1 MRSSSIRLVGESK
14 ALPEADTSSIQS
26 RLLRAVPLRVV
37 APLLVGGLVL
47 LLAVYAWVSGAA
59 RYVESADPYPG
70 VGTAVADV
78 VGNFAGFALAAVML
92 GGLVSMVLT
101 AVPDSQSY
109 IDAAVYPVFRRVR
122 RAAGCS
128 VVVAL
133 FMAFTAAADTT
144 GVSVGAMV
152 SSGKVGYAF
161 SVSLPALAW
170 LVVATAGVVV
180 LIGSVSLR
188 WSMQVALVV
197 PAAVCV
203 LALPVVGNAAQ
214 GPDHDYTT
222 GAVIV
227 FAVSLALSVGLRWAD
242 RYRVR
247 GLGSAT
253 IDEAADRRVG
263 YVVLGADMS
272 ALAGAVAVTLLLRTP
287 DVWSSAFGRATG
299 LLVAVLTVLVV
310 ADLVRLRRG
319 VSTSATSVLAAST
332 ALVAVACW
340 AVMDTRVAPGL
351 IAHPFTAWDVYLGYS
366 LPGPPD
372 VGSLVSL
379 WRVDLVVGV
388 AAVVGV
394 VSYLVAARRERAS
407 GHRWPI
413 RRTVSWVAGCAVV
426 VVSTSSGLKAYGN
439 ALFSVHMAEHTGLT
453 MIAPILLVGGAPI
466 TLLLRVLPTTGTTG
480 GAACRR
486 ALLIVLSSRGL
497 QLLLNP
503 IAAFALF
510 VGSSYLVYFTP
521 VFDVLVRYHW
531 GHVVMSVLFLATGYL
546 FFWVTV
552 GIDPGPKQ
560 LPFLARLGLL
570 FAVMPFHA
578 FFGIA
583 LMTSTTVIGE
593 SFYSQLQLPW
603 NPDLAR
609 TQWVG
614 GVVAAVISEIP
625 MVLVCLVLLAQW
637 VRAERRPDR
646 SESADIDAGTS
657 HTVAAMVSQLAQPQ
671 PLSPSAVYTREVL
684 QTQAVGDDEKR

>member
-1 MRSSSIRLVGESK
+1 MGESK
-14 ALPEADTSSIQS
+14 ALTEAVTPSIQS
-26 RLLRAVPLRVV
+26 RPQRAIALRV
-37 APLLVGGLVL
+37 APLVVGGLVL

-78 VGNFAGFALAAVML
+78 VGNFAGFALAAVVL
-92 GGLVSMVLT
+92 GGLVSVVLT
-101 AVPDSQSY
+101 AVPDSQGF

-128 VVVAL
+128 VIVAVL
-133 FMAFTAAADTT
+133 MAFTSAADTT

-170 LVVATAGVVV
+170 LVVAAAGVVV

-253 IDEAADRRVG
+253 IDEAANRRVG
-263 YVVLGADMS
+263 YVVLGADVS
-272 ALAGAVAVTLLLRTP
+272 ALVGAVAVTLLLRTP

-299 LLVAVLTVLVV
+299 LLVAVLAVLVV

-319 VSTSATSVLAAST
+319 VSTSETSVLAAST

-394 VSYLVAARRERAS
+394 VGYLVAARRERAS

-521 VFDVLVRYHW
+521 AFDVLVRYHW

>member
-14 ALPEADTSSIQS
+14 ALTEAVTPSIES
-26 RLLRAVPLRVV
+26 RPQRAISLRVVV
-37 APLLVGGLVL
+37 APLLFGGLML
-47 LLAVYAWVSGAA
+47 LLAVYAWVSGAG

-78 VGNFAGFALAAVML
+78 VGNFVGFALAAVVL
-92 GGLVSMVLT
+92 GELVSVVLT
-101 AVPDSQSY
+101 AVPDSQGF

-188 WSMQVALVV
+188 WSAQVALVV

-263 YVVLGADMS
+263 GVVLGADVT

-287 DVWSSAFGRATG
+287 DVWSSAFGRAAG
-299 LLVAVLTVLVV
+299 LLVAVLTVLVI

-319 VSTSATSVLAAST
+319 VVTPVTASVLAAGT

-372 VGSLVSL
+372 VVSLVSL

-388 AAVVGV
+388 AAVVGAV
-394 VSYLVAARRERAS
+394 GYVVAARRERAS

-413 RRTVSWVAGCAVV
+413 RRTVSWVVGCAVV

-439 ALFSVHMAEHTGLT
+439 ALFSVHMAEHTALT
-453 MIAPILLVGGAPI
+453 MIAPVLLVGGAPI

-497 QLLLNP
+497 QLVLNP
-503 IAAFALF
+503 VAAFALF

-531 GHVVMSVLFLATGYL
+531 GHVVMSVVFLATGYL

-552 GIDPGPKQ
+552 GIDPGPRR

-583 LMTSTTVIGE
+583 VMTSTTVIG
-593 SFYSQLQLPW
+593 
-603 NPDLAR
+603 
-609 TQWVG
+609 
-614 GVVAAVISEIP
+614 
-625 MVLVCLVLLAQW
+625 
-637 VRAERRPDR
+637 
-646 SESADIDAGTS
+646 
-657 HTVAAMVSQLAQPQ
+657 
-671 PLSPSAVYTREVL
+671 SPSTVSCSCR
-684 QTQAVGDDEKR
+684 GIPI

>member
-1 MRSSSIRLVGESK
+1 M
-14 ALPEADTSSIQS
+14 AA
-26 RLLRAVPLRVV
+26 
-37 APLLVGGLVL
+37 LLVGGLIVAL
-47 LLAVYAWVSGAA
+47 VIYAWISGAA

>member
-1 MRSSSIRLVGESK
+1 MKPST
-14 ALPEADTSSIQS
+14 EATAPSTP
-26 RLLRAVPLRVV
+26 RGVAVPRLM
-37 APLLVGGLVL
+37 AALLVGGLIVAL
-47 LLAVYAWVSGAA
+47 VIYAWISGAS

-70 VGTAVADV
+70 AGTAVADV

-101 AVPDSQSY
+101 AVPDSQGF

-144 GVSVGAMV
+144 GVSVGTMV

-170 LVVATAGVVV
+170 LVVAAAGVVV

-188 WSMQVALVV
+188 WSMQAALVV
-197 PAAVCV
+197 PAAICV

-242 RYRVR
+242 RFRVR

-263 YVVLGADMS
+263 GVVLGADVM

-287 DVWSSAFGRATG
+287 DVWSSAFGRAAG

-319 VSTSATSVLAAST
+319 VVTPATASVLAAST

-351 IAHPFTAWDVYLGYS
+351 IAHPFTGWDVYLGYS

-394 VSYLVAARRERAS
+394 VGYLVAVRRERAS

>member
-14 ALPEADTSSIQS
+14 ALTEAVTPSIQS
-26 RLLRAVPLRVV
+26 RPQRAISLRVV

>member
-1 MRSSSIRLVGESK
+1 M
-14 ALPEADTSSIQS
+14 
-26 RLLRAVPLRVV
+26 
-37 APLLVGGLVL
+37 VGGLVL

-578 FFGIA
+578 VFGIA

>member
-1 MRSSSIRLVGESK
+1 MGESK
-14 ALPEADTSSIQS
+14 ALTEAVTPSIQS
-26 RLLRAVPLRVV
+26 RPQRAISLRVV

-578 FFGIA
+578 VFGIA

>member
-1 MRSSSIRLVGESK
+1 M
-14 ALPEADTSSIQS
+14 
-26 RLLRAVPLRVV
+26 
-37 APLLVGGLVL
+37 VGGLIVAL
-47 LLAVYAWVSGAA
+47 VIYAWISGAA

>member
-1 MRSSSIRLVGESK
+1 MRSSSILLVGESK
-14 ALPEADTSSIQS
+14 ALTEAVTPSIQS
-26 RLLRAVPLRVV
+26 RPQRAIALRV
-37 APLLVGGLVL
+37 APLVVGGLVL

-78 VGNFAGFALAAVML
+78 VGNFAGFALAAVVL
-92 GGLVSMVLT
+92 GGLVSVVLT
-101 AVPDSQSY
+101 AVPDSQGF

-128 VVVAL
+128 VIVAVL
-133 FMAFTAAADTT
+133 MAFTSAADTT

-170 LVVATAGVVV
+170 LVVAAAGVVV

-253 IDEAADRRVG
+253 IDEAANRRVG
-263 YVVLGADMS
+263 YVVLGADVS
-272 ALAGAVAVTLLLRTP
+272 ALVGAVAVTLLLRTP

-299 LLVAVLTVLVV
+299 LLVAVLAVLVV

-319 VSTSATSVLAAST
+319 VSTSETSVLAAST

-394 VSYLVAARRERAS
+394 VGYLVAARRERAS

-521 VFDVLVRYHW
+521 AFDVLVRYHW

>member
-1 MRSSSIRLVGESK
+1 MGESK
-14 ALPEADTSSIQS
+14 ALTEAVTPSIQS
-26 RLLRAVPLRVV
+26 RPQRAISLRVV